1 MLNGIIAGIVGGNG
15 AGGDVILVEH
25 VLSTEAIIV
34 WRFAEL
40 NLERTIQN

>member
-15 AGGDVILVEH
+15 VGGDVILVEH
-25 VLSTEAIIV
+25 VLSTEAIIA